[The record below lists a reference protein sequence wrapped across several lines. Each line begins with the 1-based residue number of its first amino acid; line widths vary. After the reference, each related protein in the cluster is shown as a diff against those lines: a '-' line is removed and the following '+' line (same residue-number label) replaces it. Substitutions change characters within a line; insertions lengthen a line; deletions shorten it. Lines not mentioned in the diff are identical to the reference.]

1 MSELHGPAGADNPFS
16 TRYVRPGAFPYQ
28 FPAGRD
34 AAGLVER
41 LRNNHWRG
49 QIVGPHGSGKSA
61 LVSTLID
68 HLQRSGCPTLL
79 IELHDR
85 QRRLSV
91 SSREIRKLVPRTVV
105 IVDGYEQLAPWRRF
119 LLKRLCRRQ
128 GLGLLVTSHASMG
141 LPDLCRT
148 ATGLALAQHLVDAL
162 LAQSSLTIAPEELRE
177 RFKRHRGNLREVLF
191 DLYDLYE
198 KRPLGGDA
206 SIASATGRQ
215 AASKGHGAET

>member
-1 MSELHGPAGADNPFS
+1 VSNPQGPAGADNPFS
-16 TRYVRPGAFPYQ
+16 TRYVRPGAFPYR
-28 FPAGRD
+28 FPAGQD

-41 LRNNHWRG
+41 LRNNDWRG

-61 LVSTLID
+61 LVATLID
-68 HLQRSGCPTLL
+68 RLQRSGRSTLL

-85 QRRLSV
+85 QRRLPV
-91 SSREIRKLVPRTVV
+91 SSRQMRNLVPGTVI

-119 LLKRLCRRQ
+119 LWKRFCRRR

-162 LAQSSLTIAPEELRE
+162 LGQSASTIAPEEIRQ
-177 RFKRHRGNLREVLF
+177 RFKRRRGNLREVLF

-198 KRPLGGDA
+198 KRPPGGDA
-206 SIASATGRQ
+206 SIAAAASRQ
-215 AASKGHGAET
+215 AASKGDSAET